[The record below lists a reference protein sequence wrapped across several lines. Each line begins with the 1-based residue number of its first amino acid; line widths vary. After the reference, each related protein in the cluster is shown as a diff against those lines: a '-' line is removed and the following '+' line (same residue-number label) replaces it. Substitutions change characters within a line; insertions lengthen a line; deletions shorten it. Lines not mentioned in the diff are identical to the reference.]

1 MSHHPEDPAGAA
13 VETDPPPDHL
23 PPDHVPPNHHGH
35 HPGFAGLGGL
45 VAALSMTV
53 GRGGD
58 AELAVDLAALR
69 PGDHVVDVGCGP
81 GAAVRL
87 AASRGATVVG
97 VDPASVMLDVARWTT
112 WRRAGITWQVGAAEA
127 LPLPDASA
135 DVVWALSTVHHWPDV
150 PAAVAEVARVLR
162 PGGRFVAIEHQADPH
177 AGRHGSHGWTKAQAD
192 TFAAMCGDAGL
203 VDAEVSAHT
212 GPERPALAVV
222 AHLPAR

>member
-1 MSHHPEDPAGAA
+1 MAHHPSDAADAPAGA
-13 VETDPPPDHL
+13 DL
-23 PPDHVPPNHHGH
+23 PPADLPPNHHGH

-87 AASRGATVVG
+87 AAARGATVVG
-97 VDPASVMLDVARWTT
+97 VDPATVMLDVARWTT
-112 WRRAGITWQVGAAEA
+112 RSRTGITWQVGSAEA

-150 PAAVAEVARVLR
+150 RGGVAEVARVLR
-162 PGGRFVAIEHQADPH
+162 PGGRCLAIEHQADPG
-177 AGRHGSHGWTKAQAD
+177 AGRHGSHGWTEAQAD
-192 TFAAMCGDAGL
+192 TFAGMCWDAGL
-203 VDAEVSAHT
+203 ADVDVSTHR
-212 GPERPALAVV
+212 GPKRPALAVV
-222 AHLPAR
+222 AHRPAR